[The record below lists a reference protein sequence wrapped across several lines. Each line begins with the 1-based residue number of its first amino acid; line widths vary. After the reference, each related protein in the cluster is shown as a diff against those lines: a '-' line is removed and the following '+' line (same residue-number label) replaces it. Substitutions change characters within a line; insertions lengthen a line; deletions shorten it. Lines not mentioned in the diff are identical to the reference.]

1 MPKFVK
7 SSLVDQIFDYLQSE
21 ILKGTWAPGEKLP
34 SETELAASLDVSRM
48 SLRSAIQRCC
58 AMGLT
63 ETRVGEGTFVRD
75 FNLRSYFTELYRLKL
90 LGRNPNEINDMR
102 AILQLGSVRLAM
114 TDSISQEKIGKLEEL
129 FHQMEAAA
137 DRRDLPK
144 FHELD
149 SDFHRLIC
157 SLGNNELLFLIY
169 DALAELTEDVMHHN
183 VEKSVAAFQGFSRI
197 MEHHRELVESIKAY
211 DMDRFTTAI
220 MGSRERSSSYYPN
233 L

>member
-34 SETELAASLDVSRM
+34 SETELAVSLDVSRM

-114 TDSISQEKIGKLEEL
+114 N
-129 FHQMEAAA
+129 
-137 DRRDLPK
+137 
-144 FHELD
+144 
-149 SDFHRLIC
+149 C
-157 SLGNNELLFLIY
+157 SF
-169 DALAELTEDVMHHN
+169 
-183 VEKSVAAFQGFSRI
+183 
-197 MEHHRELVESIKAY
+197 
-211 DMDRFTTAI
+211 
-220 MGSRERSSSYYPN
+220 
-233 L
+233 

>member
-34 SETELAASLDVSRM
+34 SETELAVSLDVSRM

-137 DRRDLPK
+137 DRGDLPK

-169 DALAELTEDVMHHN
+169 DAIAELTDDVMHHN

-197 MEHHRELVESIKAY
+197 MEHHKELVESIKAC
-211 DMDRFTTAI
+211 DMDRFTLI
-220 MGSRERSSSYYPN
+220 FNYQ
-233 L
+233 

>member
-34 SETELAASLDVSRM
+34 SETELAVSLDVSRM
-48 SLRSAIQRCC
+48 SLCSAIQRCC

-137 DRRDLPK
+137 DRGDLPK

-169 DALAELTEDVMHHN
+169 DA
-183 VEKSVAAFQGFSRI
+183 
-197 MEHHRELVESIKAY
+197 SIPVRPTISLSSY
-211 DMDRFTTAI
+211 SEFVFL
-220 MGSRERSSSYYPN
+220 SSSS
-233 L
+233 

>member
-34 SETELAASLDVSRM
+34 SETELAVSLDVSRM

-102 AILQLGSVRLAM
+102 AILQLGSVRL
-114 TDSISQEKIGKLEEL
+114 
-129 FHQMEAAA
+129 
-137 DRRDLPK
+137 
-144 FHELD
+144 
-149 SDFHRLIC
+149 IC

-169 DALAELTEDVMHHN
+169 DAIAELTDDVMHHN

-197 MEHHRELVESIKAY
+197 MEHHKELVESIKAC
-211 DMDRFTTAI
+211 DMDRFTKAI
-220 MGSRERSSSYYPN
+220 MGSRERSISYYPN

>member
-1 MPKFVK
+1 MSVVCPCAVP
-7 SSLVDQIFDYLQSE
+7 SSAL
-21 ILKGTWAPGEKLP
+21 
-34 SETELAASLDVSRM
+34 
-48 SLRSAIQRCC
+48 CH
-58 AMGLT
+58 GLT

-137 DRRDLPK
+137 DRGDLPK

-169 DALAELTEDVMHHN
+169 DAIAELTDDVMHHN

-197 MEHHRELVESIKAY
+197 MEHHKELVESTKPVIWTDSPKPLWVPGNVPSLITLIFNY
-211 DMDRFTTAI
+211 Q
-220 MGSRERSSSYYPN
+220 
-233 L
+233 